1 MTTTTYIISL
11 SETDG
16 GATYCATCN
25 TFFQGLAADMA
36 KDAAFNLAAG
46 TYLGAGDLAGS
57 RVVGFIH
64 DEFLVEVP
72 ERTAHE
78 AARAVQLVMEE
89 AGRAWCPDVP
99 VRAEPALMRAWSKG
113 AEPAYDSEGRLIPW
127 EDAR

>member
-57 RVVGFIH
+57 RVVAFIH

-72 ERTAHE
+72 VKRAQKL
-78 AARAVQLVMEE
+78 AAGLLKD
-89 AGRAWCPDVP
+89 W
-99 VRAEPALMRAWSKG
+99 
-113 AEPAYDSEGRLIPW
+113 
-127 EDAR
+127 AR

>member
-1 MTTTTYIISL
+1 
-11 SETDG
+11 
-16 GATYCATCN
+16 
-25 TFFQGLAADMA
+25 MA

-46 TYLGAGDLAGS
+46 TYIGAGDLAGS
-57 RVVGFIH
+57 RVVAFIH
-64 DEFLVEVP
+64 DEFLVEAP

-78 AARAVQLVMEE
+78 AARAVQFVMEE

-127 EDAR
+127 EDRAT